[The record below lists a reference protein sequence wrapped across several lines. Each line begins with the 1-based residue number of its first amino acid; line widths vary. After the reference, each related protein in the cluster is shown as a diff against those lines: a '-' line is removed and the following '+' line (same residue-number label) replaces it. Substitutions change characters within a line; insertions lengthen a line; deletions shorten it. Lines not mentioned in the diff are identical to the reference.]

1 MTQTKLIIKI
11 TAILAAL
18 ILVAGAVFHM
28 SGLAPVKAA
37 LADVKPVFYQDALA
51 GMWVMP
57 ALHWIFIAC
66 LSVGLSW
73 YKSKACAAVLMAFGV
88 WILIDALTT
97 FMHVGPFMGT
107 YMLGVAG
114 ILLLISGVML
124 RHQARS
130 DTG

>member
-1 MTQTKLIIKI
+1 MTKPIIKI

-18 ILVAGAVFHM
+18 ILIAGAVFHM
-28 SGLAPVKAA
+28 SGLAPVKET
-37 LADVKPVFYQDALA
+37 LADVKPVFYQDALS
-51 GMWVMP
+51 GIWVMP
-57 ALHWIFIAC
+57 SVHWILIAF

-73 YKSKACAAVLMAFGV
+73 YKSKACAATLIAFGV
-88 WILIDALTT
+88 LVFVDGLIAV
-97 FMHVGPFMGT
+97 FHIGPFMGA